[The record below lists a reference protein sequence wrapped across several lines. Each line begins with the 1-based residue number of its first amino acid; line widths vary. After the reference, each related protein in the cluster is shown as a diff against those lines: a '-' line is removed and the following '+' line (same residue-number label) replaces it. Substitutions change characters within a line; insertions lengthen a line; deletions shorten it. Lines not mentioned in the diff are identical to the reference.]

1 MHEVYLPAPGAQLA
15 SSGQPTGPR
24 EGGAEAIGVLIRKT
38 GREIWLNR
46 VRVWLPPA
54 LVVVALLVRKP
65 AWHWW
70 GVPLV
75 LLGEAI
81 RTWAAGHLLKD
92 EALTVGGPY
101 GYVRNPLYLGSLIST
116 IGFLAIL
123 GDFRLAVAFL
133 AIALAIYL
141 PIVRQEEN
149 YLRRMHGAAFHAY
162 AQAVPAL
169 IPRLKPYRGQ
179 EPAGVGTPALQSRF
193 EWRRVWLNKEHKTWA
208 GLVVLF
214 GLLALRARL
223 SGHP

>member
-1 MHEVYLPAPGAQLA
+1 M
-15 SSGQPTGPR
+15 
-24 EGGAEAIGVLIRKT
+24 LIRKT

-54 LVVVALLVRKP
+54 LVVVALALRKP
-65 AWHWW
+65 AGGGHWW
-70 GVPLV
+70 GIPLV
-75 LLGEAI
+75 LLGEGI

-101 GYVRNPLYLGSLIST
+101 AHVRNPLYLGSLIST

-149 YLRRMHGAAFHAY
+149 YLRRMHGAAFHVY
-162 AQAVPAL
+162 AQHVPAL
-169 IPRLKPYRGQ
+169 VPRLKVSRRACVAPG
-179 EPAGVGTPALQSRF
+179 ADMPALQSRF
-193 EWRRVWLNKEHKTWA
+193 EWRRVWLNKEHKTWV
-208 GLVVLF
+208 GLAVLF
-214 GLLALRARL
+214 GLLVLRAWW
-223 SGHP
+223 

>member
-1 MHEVYLPAPGAQLA
+1 M
-15 SSGQPTGPR
+15 
-24 EGGAEAIGVLIRKT
+24 LIRKT

-54 LVVVALLVRKP
+54 LVVVALVLCKP
-65 AWHWW
+65 AGGRHWW
-70 GVPLV
+70 GASLV
-75 LLGEAI
+75 LLGEGI

-101 GYVRNPLYLGSLIST
+101 AHVRNPLYLGSLIST

-123 GDFRLAVAFL
+123 GDFRLAVIFL

-149 YLRRMHGAAFHAY
+149 YLRRMHGEAFHTY
-162 AQAVPAL
+162 SQEVPAL
-169 IPRLKPYRGQ
+169 IPRLKPYRSRG
-179 EPAGVGTPALQSRF
+179 EAGVGLSGMALPFPTGWQSHTPALRSRF
-193 EWRRVWLNKEHKTWA
+193 EWRRVWLNKEHKTWV

-214 GLLALRARL
+214 GLLVLRARW
-223 SGHP
+223 